1 MLTLLTIM
9 YLICY
14 NFMYMM
20 RIHLSR
26 ILGEKK
32 MKVSELSRQTN
43 INPHALADLYYERA
57 KAVYFDTLEKIC
69 EALGCTV
76 GELIEHQPDNTEPRR

>member
-1 MLTLLTIM
+1 M
-9 YLICY
+9 YLLCY
-14 NFMYMM
+14 DCFHMM

-26 ILGEKK
+26 LLGERK

-76 GELIEHQPDNTEPRR
+76 GELIEYQPDNTEPRR

>member
-1 MLTLLTIM
+1 MI
-9 YLICY
+9 
-14 NFMYMM
+14 

-26 ILGEKK
+26 LLGERK
-32 MKVSELSRQTN
+32 MKIADLSRQTN

-69 EALGCTV
+69 EALGCTI
-76 GELIEHQPDNTEPRR
+76 GELIEYQPDTKKPPAQS

>member
-1 MLTLLTIM
+1 MI
-9 YLICY
+9 
-14 NFMYMM
+14 

-26 ILGEKK
+26 LLGERK
-32 MKVSELSRQTN
+32 MKIADLSRQTN

-69 EALGCTV
+69 EALGCTLE
-76 GELIEHQPDNTEPRR
+76 ELIEFQPEQKQPASQT